1 MVFSDLPQ
9 AIVVSGAG
17 SEEVNG
23 VYRATERE
31 YCDAPVYEHAERGQE
46 LKITREPHK
55 NAKTGAVKHGWLLGQ
70 NSQPIYGARTESL
83 TVPVCLPFIVSIL
96 SILRAGESIQV
107 TFIVPSSIGA
117 MGSELHLR
125 KLPAWNGRMT
135 AAARM
140 SRWQR
145 ALGLLLQLK
154 SFALQPSIVSQTA
167 CIDAYARA
175 GHWQQC
181 HQLFSSVNGSGL
193 QVDLVACTALMDALE
208 KGLQWLLGMHVLS
221 HIWSTGLLP
230 DLVLQNGAISA
241 CEKSGMWLFA
251 LVVFSAYSVLPD
263 VISHAACISACEKS
277 GRWRSGIGLVLA
289 MRSSGLQPNT
299 ISCNSALSACEKG
312 GAWRESF
319 MVHTWA
325 DGALASVTS
334 DIISFTALLSAART
348 SWDKAVGLL
357 SRLQYKKLRLDIG
370 CCNAFALA
378 LDTAKQWLQGVLLL
392 KSMWSSVLPNH
403 VTLTSL
409 LSACNKCQ
417 QWQTSVHIHALA
429 SFMLVATDMVVYEA
443 AVKARSSWEMGQ
455 LLLHTARNAGLE
467 PAETRSA
474 TVGAGAWW
482 LALQR
487 SSQVDAATGNMALP
501 FLPWQ
506 SALKFLHD
514 IRQPD
519 ATSYSIATNQCKG
532 LVVRSLSQPSRC
544 CCTWTKCSSS
554 PLTIP
559 SLLGMMPWSKRTF
572 MVPFSTIQPRAQGQ
586 AGIDMLKRT
595 NDRLN
600 EGFRSRACLLL
611 TQRGTAH
618 LQLKEPKAA
627 LRDAVAAMDL
637 EHSAA
642 EALALEALAEL
653 GFKDSS
659 QKILETVG
667 SGHILDPSAPLV
679 LRCVDR
685 WVSEIVSNFSEA
697 DLAAATELPMP
708 IHMPSDRY
716 LDGLDEETRAAV
728 IKKYIP
734 DEPFGGTAV
743 ISNPTQCL
751 ELMKKWEEV
760 FSSMQFQSRRK
771 ALWDRRDLS
780 FPQRLMETRTMVAE
794 SLANVLEPMGFA
806 SGRPG
811 LARCVKQMQAW
822 LQMNDNEMSETRF
835 ARLWTLDGQDDEQ
848 DNEFVWNPEISNLE
862 LQPFHIQSLFGG
874 LDSRT
879 SEMTVAAKDFQAAK
893 ALLLAACAAT
903 GPPPFVRAEIEASA
917 MRLVTNIFAKHMGK
931 EICGYAASFTEELGS
946 LVLNLH
952 DFDRSLDEQKESFL
966 PTLGVAATKPA
977 STAAAQ
983 RKGLASA
990 GLAIGAA
997 GTVASGGSSLL
1008 AVGFAAAAAGVG
1020 AHAAMVEDPTTPSV
1034 GHPFG
1039 TSDLELANAVATLKE
1054 MLKTGVDLKLFDEIS
1069 PEERSTAAQM
1079 AVEYSKQAH
1088 LVSDDETPSVMVPLG
1103 SFAEEHCNPLIA
1115 SMMICAI
1122 ALIAD
1127 SIAGGGNING
1137 YSLHSVTVRGSRG
1150 CALTYRKAHTC
1161 SIL

>member
-642 EALALEALAEL
+642 EVLPWLKALLQRIASGKFNFEWAQISTKRTGQNVNKVETAVRLKHIPSGLEVKAQTHRTQLENRVSARRRLGELYKKVVLGMETKADRKAKRIRSNKARRARRRRKKEEVGCWVCGLRHLLVSSHHGMLNVEGGCSQRELGGCGSKRLSLARGPACLLSEHARVGLVDARCKIVKNQVILTNGMLFGTGCALALEALAEL

-822 LQMNDNEMSETRF
+822 LQMSISVSR
-835 ARLWTLDGQDDEQ
+835 RL
-848 DNEFVWNPEISNLE
+848 
-862 LQPFHIQSLFGG
+862 
-874 LDSRT
+874 
-879 SEMTVAAKDFQAAK
+879 
-893 ALLLAACAAT
+893 
-903 GPPPFVRAEIEASA
+903 
-917 MRLVTNIFAKHMGK
+917 
-931 EICGYAASFTEELGS
+931 
-946 LVLNLH
+946 
-952 DFDRSLDEQKESFL
+952 
-966 PTLGVAATKPA
+966 
-977 STAAAQ
+977 
-983 RKGLASA
+983 
-990 GLAIGAA
+990 
-997 GTVASGGSSLL
+997 
-1008 AVGFAAAAAGVG
+1008 
-1020 AHAAMVEDPTTPSV
+1020 
-1034 GHPFG
+1034 
-1039 TSDLELANAVATLKE
+1039 
-1054 MLKTGVDLKLFDEIS
+1054 
-1069 PEERSTAAQM
+1069 
-1079 AVEYSKQAH
+1079 
-1088 LVSDDETPSVMVPLG
+1088 
-1103 SFAEEHCNPLIA
+1103 
-1115 SMMICAI
+1115 
-1122 ALIAD
+1122 
-1127 SIAGGGNING
+1127 
-1137 YSLHSVTVRGSRG
+1137 
-1150 CALTYRKAHTC
+1150 
-1161 SIL
+1161 